1 MISVKLKI
9 SFPTNSIVSFLISLS
24 IIFSIPNAI
33 SPTYTGANL
42 TEAPA
47 KGITGNKFI
56 NFANVFVKS
65 F

>member
-1 MISVKLKI
+1 M
-9 SFPTNSIVSFLISLS
+9 VSFLISLS

-47 KGITGNKFI
+47 KGITEI
-56 NFANVFVKS
+56 NLLIWQMYL
-65 F
+65 